1 MKTQKIQEIEGKI
14 AQIEKR
20 QSREWRLYRV
30 YDAYLA
36 KLQAKLET
44 AKRGL
49 LARAKMET
57 ILDAK
62 RYVQRGLKATIEHL
76 RISVRLL
83 VDHYLTPAFKIL
95 QSLKHR
101 LAGAFFG
108 IGKRIASGGKYTW
121 RQFTFWQSLAFE
133 AGYSV

>member
-1 MKTQKIQEIEGKI
+1 MKTPKIEQITAKI
-14 AQIEKR
+14 AQVEAL
-20 QSREWRLYRV
+20 QAREWRLYRV
-30 YDAYLA
+30 YDAYLSQ
-36 KLQAKLET
+36 LQAKLEV
-44 AKRGL
+44 AKQAL
-49 LARAKMET
+49 LARARMET

-62 RYVQRGLKATIEHL
+62 RYVAKGLRSKIENL

-83 VDHYLTPAFKIL
+83 VDHYLTRAFKIL
-95 QSLKHR
+95 KDMQHR

-121 RQFTFWQSLAFE
+121 RQFTFWQSLADE